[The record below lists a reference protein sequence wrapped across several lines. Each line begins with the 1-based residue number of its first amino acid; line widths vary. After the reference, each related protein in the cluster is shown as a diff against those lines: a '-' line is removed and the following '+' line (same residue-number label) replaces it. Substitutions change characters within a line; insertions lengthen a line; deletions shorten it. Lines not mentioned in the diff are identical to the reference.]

1 LHLLLEVAPGDANLH
16 YQLGMLLQMQGK
28 NASAKAAYGAA
39 LALDPAHVDANNN
52 LGVIL
57 KGEGSID
64 QALQHHQRALAARPG
79 SIDALNNIAVAL
91 QALGRT
97 AESPPYFERALA
109 LQPDHAGLHYNYAAA
124 LHVLARLD
132 EAIDHYRKALQLNP
146 GLVFA
151 HRNLGDALQLR
162 GRLDEAELQFRRAL
176 ELEPQSPESWY
187 GLGSVQLG
195 LALLTD
201 AVESFS
207 KALALRPEFPEAEIG
222 LGMVQKELGQTA
234 EARAHYLQALQLRP
248 GYADAWDKLGSLH
261 RDEGDLAEAMHC
273 YRKALQIEP
282 GFVNAHHN
290 LCFTMNYAADIGP
303 QEIFEQHLEFA
314 RRHCALPR
322 PSGYRNQPDPHRRL
336 RIGYVSGD
344 FRKHAISYFIE
355 PVLAQHEHG
364 QFEVACYYN
373 FFKNDAVTERLRGHA
388 DRWENIYG
396 LSDAQAARKIESDGI
411 DILVD
416 LSGHTGFN
424 RLLLFARK
432 PAPVQLTYL
441 GYPATTGMSAMD
453 YRLTDAIVD
462 PPGAAEGYYTER
474 LLRLPHSLWCFRP
487 SASMPE
493 PGPLPA
499 LRSGQITF
507 GSLNSMLKLTPQMIA
522 LWSRLLLS
530 IPQARLVLTTV
541 AAGEARE
548 RIAAEFARHG
558 VPAETLSIRA
568 PLAREQFWALYR
580 EIDIALDTYPCNGGA
595 TTCEALWS
603 GVPVLSLAGP
613 LFQSR
618 AGLSLLSV
626 IGLPELVAHSESD
639 YLRIARELA
648 LDRVQLSQ
656 LRRGLRQRMRDSPL
670 LDEARFTRALEAL
683 YREAW
688 RRWCEQVGRA

>member
-1 LHLLLEVAPGDANLH
+1 MLKRLIRHLVGSGVPAGSLAPEPESESSLPQALALMRSRDYAGAVQVCEGLIARDAAAPGPWELLGAIALERGEKELARERFETALGLAGDRLQALCNAAEANRQAGRHARALE
-16 YQLGMLLQMQGK
+16 L
-28 NASAKAAYGAA
+28 SARA
-39 LALDPAHVDANNN
+39 LALDPGHGPAMH
-52 LGVIL
+52 I
-57 KGEGSID
+57 
-64 QALQHHQRALAARPG
+64 QALTLQACWRMDDALAVYR
-79 SIDALNNIAVAL
+79 LLV
-91 QALGRT
+91 QH
-97 AESPPYFERALA
+97 
-109 LQPDHAGLHYNYAAA
+109 QPDASQAYAGYLF
-124 LHVLARLD
+124 LLVLLGEDPLAVR
-132 EAIDHYRKALQLNP
+132 A
-146 GLVFA
+146 A
-151 HRNLGDALQLR
+151 HRRWAEVNAEPLR
-162 GRLDEAELQFRRAL
+162 
-176 ELEPQSPESWY
+176 
-187 GLGSVQLG
+187 
-195 LALLTD
+195 
-201 AVESFS
+201 
-207 KALALRPEFPEAEIG
+207 
-222 LGMVQKELGQTA
+222 ELGA
-234 EARAHYLQALQLRP
+234 
-248 GYADAWDKLGSLH
+248 G
-261 RDEGDLAEAMHC
+261 
-273 YRKALQIEP
+273 
-282 GFVNAHHN
+282 
-290 LCFTMNYAADIGP
+290 
-303 QEIFEQHLEFA
+303 
-314 RRHCALPR
+314 CA
-322 PSGYRNQPDPHRRL
+322 NVPDPLRRL
-336 RIGYVSGD
+336 RIGYVSAD
-344 FRKHAISYFIE
+344 FREHAASSFIE
-355 PVLAQHEHG
+355 PILAAHDPAG
-364 QFEVACYYN
+364 FETYCYSSTEN
-373 FFKNDAVTERLRGHA
+373 IDATTARLRA
-388 DRWENIYG
+388 LAACWRDVRWQNDEAVAG
-396 LSDAQAARKIESDGI
+396 MVRSDAI
-411 DILVD
+411 DILID
-416 LSGHTGFN
+416 LSGHTSGN
-424 RLLLFARK
+424 RLGVFARK